1 MYLQR
6 SSHAVYYSRIPVP
19 RKWHRSGFPHTV
31 RISLRTKSRSEALR
45 LNARVTH
52 AVLELFE
59 KDSTFESID
68 AFNQAIDA
76 VRLAP
81 PELTSSAPALSLSSR
96 SPKASQRSNRNKRQ
110 ASAILLQEFI
120 KHKNAEGSCTERYL
134 AQLFNRLKPFGVYLD
149 QFVLKGFGPK
159 QAVGYRDDLVARTNW
174 APKTVNEHVSVA
186 RQFIAWCESM
196 EYITRNPFA
205 RLRLKVADDRK
216 DIDQRI
222 IWTGTQLDELFKAK
236 PFQGLGGLENR
247 LIASLQLKMGLRPS
261 EACQIRCDD
270 VAYDEAHN
278 IWYLI
283 ITDAGPQQHLKTPAS
298 KRNLPLPKS
307 ILDMGFLEYLKD
319 RKQEKHHQLF
329 STSPTGKYN
338 DWSRNFTTRLNRY
351 IRTYVTPSIKGR
363 SPTSYSFRH
372 TFADAL
378 NRKSVPEHIAA
389 HLLGHKHEQITYGRY
404 GSAPSLKR
412 LQTILDRLE

>member
-31 RISLRTKSRSEALR
+31 RISLRTKSRSEALK

-59 KDSTFESID
+59 KDSTFRSIEV
-68 AFNQAIDA
+68 FNQAIDA
-76 VRLAP
+76 VRIAP
-81 PELTSSAPALSLSSR
+81 PLFIPSAPVLSPASR
-96 SPKASQRSNRNKRQ
+96 SSKASQRSTRNKRQ
-110 ASAILLQEFI
+110 TSAILIQEFI
-120 KHKNAEGSCTERYL
+120 KHKKAEGSCTERYL

-149 QFVLKGFGPK
+149 QFGMKGFGPK

-216 DIDQRI
+216 DIDQRV
-222 IWTGTQLDELFKAK
+222 IWTGAQLEELFNAK
-236 PFQGLGGLENR
+236 PFQGVSGLENR

-261 EACQIRCDD
+261 EACQIRCED
-270 VAYDEAHN
+270 VAYDEAHK
-278 IWYLI
+278 IWYLKV
-283 ITDAGPQQHLKTPAS
+283 TDAGPQQHLKTLAS
-298 KRNLPLPKS
+298 KRNLPLPNS
-307 ILDMGFLEYLKD
+307 ILDIGFLKYLKD

-351 IRTYVTPSIKGR
+351 IRTYVTPSTKGR

-412 LQTILDRLE
+412 LKTILDRLE